1 MTDKTIIGKEC
12 RFVVYV
18 PPPSPD
24 KPDLHFVKENV
35 HYSDGTT
42 SPNTRIFYDFKRPYW
57 VVHKGARN
65 YTQPKEWIDLEFV
78 TQYETTQTRLV
89 QDAARTL
96 GMPYFKGSLRQLS
109 QNPYLF
115 GTDIKSTAI
124 IKHAYQTKY
133 KDTKPTY
140 YSYASFDVETD
151 VLHGSEEIVLAT
163 TAFKNLV
170 ITAVIKDFVKG
181 CHDPD
186 AKIKSATSKYLHEYV
201 DKENLV
207 NENFVV
213 DSEIDAIKTIFKRLH
228 ELKPDFLGI
237 WNIDFDLR
245 KVMRACEKADFPIEE
260 LLSDPSIPKEYRY
273 FRYEP
278 GAAQKKMASGR
289 VMPLPNSARW
299 STVQCPASFYLIDAM
314 QVFKQVRLGKPE
326 RPSYSLDAILSTELN
341 LGKLKFDAAKDYDGL
356 AWHIYMQKNYPIEYS
371 VYNKFDSYSMLLL
384 DRKNKDVSFSLP
396 LYSNASD
403 FADFKSQP
411 RRAMDKLHWYCLQNG
426 KVIGTTNATVSDE
439 YTKSIN
445 VSGWI
450 TNLAAPLITEQGQ
463 RLIIESPHIVTT
475 IYTNVGDLD
484 VASSY
489 PNGIITYN
497 ISKETTSKEILEVV
511 GIPRRVY
518 ERDNMLLMNGHT
530 DAIQWCTSIC
540 QFPNT
545 QQLLADWDTDHT

>member
-1 MTDKTIIGKEC
+1 MTDKTITGKEC
-12 RFVVYV
+12 RFAVYI

-57 VVHKGARN
+57 IVHKGARN

-78 TQYETTQTRLV
+78 TQYETTQSRLV
-89 QDAARTL
+89 QDAARSL
-96 GMPYFKGSLRQLS
+96 GIPYFKGSLRQLS

-124 IKHAYQTKY
+124 IKHSYQTKY

-151 VLHGSEEIVLAT
+151 VLYGTEEIVLAT
-163 TAFKNLV
+163 TAFKNLI
-170 ITAVIKDFVKG
+170 ITAVTKDFVKG
-181 CHDPD
+181 CHNPEE
-186 AKIKSATSKYLHEYV
+186 KIRMATSKYLREYI
-201 DKENLV
+201 DKENLI
-207 NENFVV
+207 NENYVV
-213 DSEIDAIKTIFKRLH
+213 DSEIDALKIIFKRLH

-245 KVMRACEKADFPIEE
+245 KVMRACERANFPIEE

-299 STVQCPASFYLIDAM
+299 STAQCPASFYLIDAM

-326 RPSYSLDAILSTELN
+326 RPSYSLDAILSTELK
-341 LGKLKFDAAKDYDGL
+341 LGKLKFEAAKNYDGL
-356 AWHIYMQKNYPIEYS
+356 AWHIYMQKNYPIEYD

-411 RRAMDKLHWYCLQNG
+411 RRSMDKLHWYCLQNG

-463 RLIIESPHIVTT
+463 RLIKESPSIVTT

-497 ISKETTSKEILEVV
+497 ISKETTSKEVLEVI

-518 ERDNMLLMNGHT
+518 ERDNMLLINGHT
-530 DAIQWCTSIC
+530 DAVQWCVSIC

-545 QQLLADWDTDHT
+545 KQLLADWDNDHN